1 MSDKVWGGRFSEPTD
16 AFVEAFTESVSFDQ
30 RLYAA
35 DIEGS
40 IAHAKML
47 CATGVLNDEEVARIE
62 AGLSTIK
69 SEIEAEMFAW
79 DQALED
85 VHMNIESALTDKI
98 GEAGKKLHTAR
109 SRNDQVAT
117 TMRLYLRSEV
127 DDIQGLISNLGAHLS
142 KLALDHADD
151 IMPGF
156 THLQPAQCVTLGHHL
171 LAWAAMLERDSDRFN
186 DLRKR
191 VNQMPLGS
199 AALAGTSVSID
210 RNLTAKLLGFEGICD
225 NSLDAVSDRDFVI
238 EFTSNAALLM
248 MHLSRWCEEL
258 ILWSSE
264 QFGFVELADRFTTGS
279 SIMPQKKNPDV
290 PELIRGKTGRVYGHL
305 ISLLT
310 IMKAQPLAYNR
321 DNQEDKVPLFDTIDT
336 LKACLGAMQGIC
348 GHLQFNTEAMRT
360 AASQGLLEATDL
372 AEYLVQKGMPFRD
385 AHRIVGAIVRE
396 ANSRAIRL
404 AEFSLELLRAHSEL
418 IEADVL
424 TRLTPEGSVQGR
436 DHVGGTA
443 PPQVARAA
451 EQAMKHWNSKRQ
463 GD

>member
-47 CATGVLNDEEVARIE
+47 CATGALNDEETAAIESGLSAIKAEIE
-62 AGLSTIK
+62 AGT
-69 SEIEAEMFAW
+69 FAW
-79 DQALED
+79 NQSLED
-85 VHMNIESALTDKI
+85 VHMNIEAALTNKI

-117 TMRLYLRSEV
+117 AMRLYLRSEI
-127 DDIQGLISNLGAHLS
+127 DNIQGLISDLGAHLS
-142 KLALDHADD
+142 KLALDHADS

-171 LAWAAMLERDSDRFN
+171 LAWAAMLQRDSERLT

-199 AALAGTSVSID
+199 AALAGTSVPID
-210 RNLTAKLLGFEGICD
+210 RGLTAKLLGFEGICD

-238 EFTSNAALLM
+238 EFTSDASLIM

-264 QFGFVELADRFTTGS
+264 RFGFVELADRFTTGS

-305 ISLLT
+305 MSLLT

-321 DNQEDKVPLFDTIDT
+321 DNQEDKVPLFDTVDT
-336 LKACLGAMQGIC
+336 LKACLCAMKGIC
-348 GHLQFNTEAMRT
+348 GHLQFNTEAMRE

-396 ANSRAIRL
+396 ANARATRL
-404 AEFSLELLRAHSEL
+404 AELSLEALRAHSDL

-424 TRLTPEGSVQGR
+424 NILTPEGSVQAR
-436 DHVGGTA
+436 NHIGGTA
-443 PPQVARAA
+443 PLQVARTAK
-451 EQAMKHWNSKRQ
+451 QAIKHWNSQRQ